1 MLFARKPFSQIFEQ
15 IGMKTIICLRKL
27 PNTIAVTVLLGGVG
41 ADDVD
46 DDNNAGID
54 DDNVV
59 MMVPGSTE
67 VMEWSLQ
74 SMSPEDPLNIYYKHI
89 SYRYVPDAE
98 SWFAFEKVK
107 SGC

>member
-1 MLFARKPFSQIFEQ
+1 
-15 IGMKTIICLRKL
+15 MKTIICLRKL

-74 SMSPEDPLNIYYKHI
+74 SMSPLCCVDFIFL
-89 SYRYVPDAE
+89 
-98 SWFAFEKVK
+98 FFET
-107 SGC
+107 GER